1 MQARNAPRRIL
12 ATPTRKRTRNDEG
25 RDAMNT
31 REINKVVGAL
41 VGALLVYLG
50 VQFFAEMLFEGEHAG
65 DDHHYAYAIEVEDEG
80 GDDAAEAID
89 LPTLLAAADASRGE
103 RVFAKC
109 KACHKVDGT
118 DGTGPHLNG
127 VVGRAVGGVGGYIV
141 ATADRPGMSPGL
153 LSGGFLFLSGV
164 TRSGP
169 VGAMP
174 AGDAAQFEAVFDKIE
189 GVLAAADLPLDAL
202 VEMTSWH
209 IGLRGHFEAFDAV
222 RRRRLA
228 PPYPAWTAV
237 EAAGLRRQGA
247 VVEVR
252 AIAAAPTA

>member
-1 MQARNAPRRIL
+1 MQAPNAPRRIL
-12 ATPTRKRTRNDEG
+12 ATPTRIRTRNDEG

-31 REINKVVGAL
+31 MELNKVVGAL

-89 LPTLLAAADASRGE
+89 LPTLLASADASRGE

-127 VVGRAVGGVGGYIV
+127 VVGRAVGGVGGFGYSGALE
-141 ATADRPGMSPGL
+141 AT
-153 LSGGFLFLSGV
+153 
-164 TRSGP
+164 
-169 VGAMP
+169 GA
-174 AGDAAQFEAVFDKIE
+174 E
-189 GVLAAADLPLDAL
+189 
-202 VEMTSWH
+202 
-209 IGLRGHFEAFDAV
+209 
-222 RRRRLA
+222 
-228 PPYPAWTAV
+228 AWTPENLYAFL
-237 EAAGLRRQGA
+237 ENPKSWAPGTSMGFAGLRKPEDRAALIAWLQGT
-247 VVEVR
+247 EG
-252 AIAAAPTA
+252 